1 MHILYRST
9 NKHQTILVS
18 ICLTVRNKSTTN
30 NKNGT
35 ALSKTILLH
44 RVVLHLVELTYFDY
58 HVLSSSSSSGASAGS
73 SCCLPLVPL
82 FPPLS
87 ATSSGLP
94 EKPRFAL
101 ISSCIQLGSFSNT
114 PISGSSRRN
123 TVVGFC
129 SSAALPRSEEHTSE
143 LQSLMRISYAVFFFK

>member
-73 SCCLPLVPL
+73 SCCLPLVPQIGR
-82 FPPLS
+82 
-87 ATSSGLP
+87 AH
-94 EKPRFAL
+94 
-101 ISSCIQLGSFSNT
+101 
-114 PISGSSRRN
+114 
-123 TVVGFC
+123 V
-129 SSAALPRSEEHTSE
+129 E
-143 LQSLMRISYAVFFFK
+143 LQSLMRISYAVFCLTKKKKNKHI